1 MTPLTAHPELLR
13 LAAVLLLDPPKTRR
27 ILAADDVAQ
36 YGLGPNRPAGRLLAE
51 LVMAAPDGPDATH
64 DTMVRGALAH
74 GLRQLADAS
83 QAEVDKLAA
92 LATDWKRYLEIR
104 TLLQRAPDADKPALV
119 TEALALG
126 RLHNFDPGLIG
137 GTRLG
142 VADADHQW
150 CRDFYER
157 IEGDRPR
164 IGSDISGRAFVIE
177 DVDRPST
184 AELGAMKR
192 QKATKDLVELLAGAA
207 HTAAV
212 EWIRG
217 EPSGVRLM
225 TGDGEAHG
233 VRGLAAAYEL
243 KLGGVI
249 TAAVGATLLSVKD
262 KAIANKIVKEILDPP
277 SATVLGARGL
287 KALIGHQLSLAANA
301 YDKPI
306 TAPQDIYAIVE
317 LGFGNGFAAELLRLA
332 REGLPASDPAPER
345 DEDGYALCTSC
356 RRERAAGRSAVQGCS
371 DCLWLNEGEQERVTA
386 EVIPLAAPAGCLAD
400 LDMEAM
406 TAAALQG
413 FALPPEMFGEGGSVE
428 QGRTVFNNAEEYV
441 AHFGAQPGATIEVS
455 PNSDP
460 EVSLQ
465 LTRPTASCA
474 P

>member
-36 YGLGPNRPAGRLLAE
+36 YDVDPSGPGGRLLGD
-51 LVMAAPDGPDATH
+51 LVMAAPDGSDAAH
-64 DTMVRGALAH
+64 DTLTRGALAH
-74 GLRQLADAS
+74 GLRLLADTS
-83 QAEVDKLAA
+83 QAENDKLAA

-137 GTRLG
+137 GTQQRLG
-142 VADADHQW
+142 EADADQW

-177 DVDRPST
+177 DVDQPG
-184 AELGAMKR
+184 AMLGAQKR
-192 QKATKDLVELLAGAA
+192 QKRTKDLVELLAGAA

-249 TAAVGATLLSVKD
+249 MAAVGAALLSVKD
-262 KAIANKIVKEILDPP
+262 KAVANKILDP
-277 SATVLGARGL
+277 
-287 KALIGHQLSLAANA
+287 
-301 YDKPI
+301 
-306 TAPQDIYAIVE
+306 
-317 LGFGNGFAAELLRLA
+317 FA
-332 REGLPASDPAPER
+332 PAPER
-345 DEDGYALCTSC
+345 DEDGYAGNRPT
-356 RRERAAGRSAVQGCS
+356 EVCS
-371 DCLWLNEGEQERVTA
+371 TCGAWRVMGPGE
-386 EVIPLAAPAGCLAD
+386 PWHLASEP
-400 LDMEAM
+400 
-406 TAAALQG
+406 
-413 FALPPEMFGEGGSVE
+413 FPEGSV
-428 QGRTVFNNAEEYV
+428 
-441 AHFGAQPGATIEVS
+441 
-455 PNSDP
+455 
-460 EVSLQ
+460 
-465 LTRPTASCA
+465 
-474 P
+474 